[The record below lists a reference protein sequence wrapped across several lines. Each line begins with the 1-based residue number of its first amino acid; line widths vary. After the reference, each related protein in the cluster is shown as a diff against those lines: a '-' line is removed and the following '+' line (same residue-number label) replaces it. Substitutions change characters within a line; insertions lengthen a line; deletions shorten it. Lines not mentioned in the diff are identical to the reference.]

1 MHNSEQNQI
10 WECTTIVHRVRRNM
24 TKKKMSAYRF
34 PIYKSTIP
42 PHKHIKLIPAS
53 FQLPQV
59 VVAVEV
65 VLVE

>member
-1 MHNSEQNQI
+1 
-10 WECTTIVHRVRRNM
+10 M